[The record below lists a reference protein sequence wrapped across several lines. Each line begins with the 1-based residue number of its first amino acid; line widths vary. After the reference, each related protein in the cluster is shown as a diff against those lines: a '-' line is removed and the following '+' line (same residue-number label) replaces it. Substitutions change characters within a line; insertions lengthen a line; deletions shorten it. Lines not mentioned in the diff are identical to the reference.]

1 MLQHRRQLYVGFL
14 AIIVVVMGAGCAL
27 LPEERVDAPPA
38 LLSPPEVRTVTYT
51 VERGYIADELRT
63 LGRVAAVRES
73 TLYFRRSGRI
83 KELLVQAGD
92 PIKENQ
98 ILAKLE
104 TGDLEHRLQLSKLD
118 QKRVDMEFG
127 RYKSLLGLEISPY
140 DLKLKQLDKD
150 KAALEVERLEA
161 ELEASTIRAP
171 FGGRIVTVYSRE
183 RDAVEAYKT
192 VIKIA
197 DPVELEIQVS
207 LPYGADV
214 NKLVRGQKVLVNVTG
229 ETWVDGHIHQITMSE
244 DGASSFDNKAIVQI
258 RLEDPEIPLE
268 FDSLVRVTILL
279 EEAEDALLVT
289 KAAVRNYM
297 GRKFV
302 RVLDGDARREVDVVV
317 GIEGDT
323 HVQILKGLEENQTV
337 IGK

>member
-1 MLQHRRQLYVGFL
+1 MLRQWRQLMVVVL
-14 AIIVVVMGAGCAL
+14 AILLFALGAGCSL
-27 LPEERVDAPPA
+27 LPEERVDTPPP

-83 KELLVQAGD
+83 RELLVEAGD
-92 PIKENQ
+92 AIQANQ

-104 TGDLEHRLQLSKLD
+104 TGDLEHRLQLAKLD
-118 QKRVDMEFG
+118 LERVKMEYQ
-127 RYKSLLGLEISPY
+127 RVKSLLGLEVSPY
-140 DLKLKQLDKD
+140 ELKLKELDKE
-150 KAALEVERLEA
+150 KAILEVDRLEA
-161 ELEASTIRAP
+161 EMEASTIRAP
-171 FGGRIVTVYSRE
+171 FSGRVVSVYARE

-192 VIKIA
+192 VVKVA
-197 DPVELEIQVS
+197 DPVELEIQVT
-207 LPYGADV
+207 LPYGADA
-214 NKLVRGQKVLVNVTG
+214 NKLVRGQRVLVNVTG
-229 ETWVDGHIHQITMSE
+229 ETWVDGYIHQIAISE
-244 DGASSFDNKAIVQI
+244 EGGSSLDNKPVVQI
-258 RLEDPEIPLE
+258 RLKDAEIPLE
-268 FDSLVRVTILL
+268 FDSLVKVTILI
-279 EEAEDALLVT
+279 EEADTALLVP

-317 GIEGDT
+317 GIESDT
-323 HVQILKGLEENQTV
+323 HVQILKGLEEGQTV

>member
-244 DGASSFDNKAIVQI
+244 DGASSFDNKPIVQI

>member
-1 MLQHRRQLYVGFL
+1 MLQQKRQLLVVFL
-14 AIIVVVMGAGCAL
+14 AMLLVTLGAGCSL
-27 LPEERVDAPPA
+27 LPEERVDAPPP
-38 LLSPPEVRTVTYT
+38 LLSPPEVRTVTYP
-51 VERGYIADELRT
+51 VERGYIANELRT

-73 TLYFRRSGRI
+73 TLYFRRSGRMR
-83 KELLVQAGD
+83 ELLVEPGD
-92 PIKENQ
+92 AISENQ
-98 ILAKLE
+98 ILARLE
-104 TGDLEHRLQLSKLD
+104 TGDLEHRLRLAKIDLE
-118 QKRVDMEFG
+118 RVEMQYQG
-127 RYKSLLGLEISPY
+127 VKSLLGLEVSPY
-140 DLKLKQLDKD
+140 ELKLKELEKE

-161 ELEASTIRAP
+161 EMEASTIRAP
-171 FGGRIVTVYSRE
+171 FDGRVVSIYARE

-192 VIKIA
+192 VLKVA
-197 DPVELEIQVS
+197 DPVELEVQVT
-207 LPYGADV
+207 LPYGTDS

-229 ETWVDGHIHQITMSE
+229 ETWVDGHIHQIAMSE
-244 DGASSFDNKAIVQI
+244 EGTSSFDNKPVVQI
-258 RLEDPEIPLE
+258 RLEDPNIPLE
-268 FDSLVRVTILL
+268 FDSLVKVTILI
-279 EEAEDALLVT
+279 EEADNALLVP

>member
-127 RYKSLLGLEISPY
+127 RYKILLGLEISPY

-161 ELEASTIRAP
+161 ELESSTIRAP

-244 DGASSFDNKAIVQI
+244 DGASSFDNKPIVQI

>member
-161 ELEASTIRAP
+161 ELESSTIRAP

-244 DGASSFDNKAIVQI
+244 DGASSFDNKPIVQI

>member
-1 MLQHRRQLYVGFL
+1 MQHRRQLYVGFL

-244 DGASSFDNKAIVQI
+244 DGASSFDNKPIVQI

>member
-1 MLQHRRQLYVGFL
+1 MF
-14 AIIVVVMGAGCAL
+14 
-27 LPEERVDAPPA
+27 PEERVDTPPP
-38 LLSPPEVRTVTYT
+38 LLSPPEVRTVTYP
-51 VERGYIADELRT
+51 VERGYIASELRT

-83 KELLVQAGD
+83 RELLIQAGD
-92 PIKENQ
+92 TIKENQ
-98 ILAKLE
+98 VLAKLE
-104 TGDLEHRLQLSKLD
+104 TGDLEHRLELAKID
-118 QKRVDMEFG
+118 QEKVNMDYDRM
-127 RYKSLLGLEISPY
+127 KSLVGLEVSPY
-140 DLKLKQLDKD
+140 ELKLKQLDKD

-161 ELEASTIRAP
+161 ELESSTIRAP
-171 FGGRIVTVYSRE
+171 FGGKIVSVYARE

-214 NKLVRGQKVLVNVTG
+214 NKLVRGQKVLVNVIG
-229 ETWVDGHIHQITMSE
+229 ETWVDGYIHQIAIGE
-244 DGASSFDNKAIVQI
+244 EGASVLDNKPIIQI
-258 RLEDPEIPLE
+258 RLEDATIPLE
-268 FDSLVRVTILL
+268 FDSLVKVTILL
-279 EEAEDALLVT
+279 EEAEDALLVP
-289 KAAVRNYM
+289 KAALRNYM
-297 GRKFV
+297 GRRFV

>member
-1 MLQHRRQLYVGFL
+1 MLYDKRQIYGGVL
-14 AIIVVVMGAGCAL
+14 AIIVVLFGAGCAL
-27 LPEERVDAPPA
+27 LPEERVDTPPA
-38 LLSPPEVRTVTYT
+38 LLSPPEVRTVTYK

-63 LGRVAAVRES
+63 LGRVAAIRES

-83 KELLVQAGD
+83 KELLVQAGET
-92 PIKENQ
+92 ITENQ
-98 ILAKLE
+98 VLAKLE
-104 TGDLEHRLQLSKLD
+104 TGDLEHRLQLAEIDK
-118 QKRVDMEFG
+118 KRVDMEYE
-127 RYKSLLGLEISPY
+127 RYESLVGLEISPY

-150 KAALEVERLEA
+150 KAALEVDRLEA
-161 ELEASTIRAP
+161 ELESSTIRAP
-171 FGGRIVTVYSRE
+171 FGGKIVTVYARE

-207 LPYGADV
+207 LPYGTDL

-229 ETWVDGHIHQITMSE
+229 ETWVDGYIHQITMGE
-244 DGASSFDNKAIVQI
+244 EGVSSFDNKPIVQI
-258 RLEDPEIPLE
+258 RLEDPKIPLE
-268 FDSLVRVTILL
+268 FDSLVRVTILV
-279 EEAEDALLVT
+279 EEADDALLVT

-323 HVQILKGLEENQTV
+323 HVQILKGLEENQIV

>member
-1 MLQHRRQLYVGFL
+1 MLDYRRRIYAGVL
-14 AIIVVVMGAGCAL
+14 AIIVALVGSGCAL
-27 LPEERVDAPPA
+27 LPEERVDIPPA
-38 LLSPPEVRTVTYT
+38 LLSPPEVRTVTYE
-51 VERGYIADELRT
+51 VERGYITDELRT
-63 LGRVAAVRES
+63 LGRVAAIRES

-92 PIKENQ
+92 TIEADQ
-98 ILAKLE
+98 VLARLE
-104 TGDLEHRLQLSKLD
+104 TGDLEHRLQLAEIDK
-118 QKRVDMEFG
+118 KRADMEYD
-127 RYKSLLGLEISPY
+127 RHESLLGLEISPY
-140 DLKLKQLDKD
+140 ELELKQLDKD
-150 KAALEVERLEA
+150 KANLEVERLEA
-161 ELEASTIRAP
+161 ELESSTIRAP
-171 FGGRIVTVYSRE
+171 FGGKIVTVYARE

-207 LPYGADV
+207 LPYGTDL

-229 ETWVDGHIHQITMSE
+229 ETWVDGYIHQISMGE
-244 DGASSFDNKAIVQI
+244 EGVSSLDNKPILQI
-258 RLEDPEIPLE
+258 RLDDPEIPLE

-279 EEAEDALLVT
+279 QEADNALLVP

-323 HVQILKGLEENQTV
+323 HVQILKGLDENQIV

>member
-1 MLQHRRQLYVGFL
+1 MQHRRQLYVGFL

-150 KAALEVERLEA
+150 RAALEVERLEA
-161 ELEASTIRAP
+161 ELESSTIRAP

-244 DGASSFDNKAIVQI
+244 DGASSFDNKPIVQI

>member
-1 MLQHRRQLYVGFL
+1 MQHRRQLYVGFL

-92 PIKENQ
+92 PVKENQ

-150 KAALEVERLEA
+150 RAALEVERLEA
-161 ELEASTIRAP
+161 ELESSTIRAP

-244 DGASSFDNKAIVQI
+244 DGASSFDNKPIVQI